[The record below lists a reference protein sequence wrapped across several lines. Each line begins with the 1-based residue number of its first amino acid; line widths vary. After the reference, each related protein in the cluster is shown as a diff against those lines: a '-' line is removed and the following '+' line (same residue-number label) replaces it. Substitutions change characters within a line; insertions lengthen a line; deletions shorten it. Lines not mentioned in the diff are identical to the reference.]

1 MLCCVST
8 VALHPNGETVIIG
21 MENGEINIVNA
32 EQPALQ
38 ISTPLSYITDIAFNS
53 TGNLFVAVGLVLDAN
68 NYSQLRL
75 LDEETI
81 GVSTVAFSSDDRIL
95 VLGNGDG
102 TIRLWGVPSD
112 G

>member
-1 MLCCVST
+1 MCCVSS
-8 VALHPNGETVIIG
+8 VALHPNGETIIVG
-21 MENGEINIVNA
+21 MENGEIDIVNA
-32 EQPALQ
+32 EQPILR

-53 TGNLFVAVGLVLDAN
+53 TGSLVVAEGLVLDVD

-81 GVSTVAFSSDDRIL
+81 GVSAVAFSSDDRIL
-95 VLGNGDG
+95 ALGNGDG